1 MIQRFEWQ
9 VEEKERRYAETI
21 AFEFYDKR
29 TLFLAI
35 EIKFSFSFGIDF
47 LGFGNVS
54 ESNLRASDNCVDNR
68 WKVILNR
75 IGRGS

>member
-29 TLFLAI
+29 TLCLFS
-35 EIKFSFSFGIDF
+35 EIKFPLSFGVNF
-47 LGFGNVS
+47 LGFRN
-54 ESNLRASDNCVDNR
+54 
-68 WKVILNR
+68 
-75 IGRGS
+75 GS